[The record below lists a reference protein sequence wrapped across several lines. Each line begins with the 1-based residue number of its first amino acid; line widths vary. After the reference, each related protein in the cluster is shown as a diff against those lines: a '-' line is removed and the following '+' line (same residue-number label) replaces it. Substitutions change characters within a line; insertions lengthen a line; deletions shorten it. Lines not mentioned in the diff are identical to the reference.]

1 MVYQHP
7 AVFLKSGQLKHF
19 GCSCAST
26 TGPRVLFHF
35 FPELFWDGRV
45 LQPCIALAYLT
56 GPLKAIWG
64 HSVPKLTFSRQSG
77 THLNPQALNSLS
89 YDPIKLK
96 APAAG
101 TTKQHG
107 EVPRHTQGRLG
118 CNPDTYT
125 RPMYALLPLGVSDFP
140 YVPQYRDFDRSNRT
154 KAAGTSG
161 WSRGSG

>member
-1 MVYQHP
+1 MGWAGLAPLHC
-7 AVFLKSGQLKHF
+7 FDISHKTIESNLGTF
-19 GCSCAST
+19 GTTVDIFST
-26 TGPRVLFHF
+26 VRN
-35 FPELFWDGRV
+35 
-45 LQPCIALAYLT
+45 
-56 GPLKAIWG
+56 PLK
-64 HSVPKLTFSRQSG
+64 
-77 THLNPQALNSLS
+77 PQAPNSLS
-89 YDPIKLK
+89 YDLIRLK
-96 APAAG
+96 AAAAG

-118 CNPDTYT
+118 CNQDTYM